1 MEVRNPWAGTEWNG
15 DWCDWGK
22 GGRTGQENAS
32 EKWTQNPK
40 LKERIASHV
49 RVLAEKRTALIS
61 AEIWEHQFEGLWKIS

>member
-49 RVLAEKRTALIS
+49 RALA
-61 AEIWEHQFEGLWKIS
+61 